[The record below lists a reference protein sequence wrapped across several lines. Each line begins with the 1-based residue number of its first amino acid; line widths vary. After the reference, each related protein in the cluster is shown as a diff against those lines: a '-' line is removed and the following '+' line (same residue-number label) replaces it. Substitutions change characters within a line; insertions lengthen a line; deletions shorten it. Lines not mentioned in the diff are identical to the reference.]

1 MKMKNVKYALP
12 PDDVKLKS
20 IGEVI
25 KENSE
30 YKDLIISVLEN
41 LGDLE
46 DESIY
51 YDIDNIKNNG
61 AGGGYGN
68 YIYYS
73 DIINWLSNSNLQKEI
88 IHYFKNWANDVYQIS
103 ADDSGYLLDHMVLDL
118 KLTDEEME
126 NYFDAKIFKETYLV
140 CRDSPYFKNYDYKD
154 LLKSAYSIYLYM
166 NNYKIPDLDLSG
178 QEATFISWF
187 VLEGVCYMFDK

>member
-1 MKMKNVKYALP
+1 MRKVKYALP

-25 KENSE
+25 KDNSE
-30 YKDLIISVLEN
+30 YKDLIIDVLEN

-51 YDIDNIKNNG
+51 YDIDNISNNG
-61 AGGGYGN
+61 ADGGYGN

-73 DIINWLSNSNLQKEI
+73 DMNKWLSNRDIQKEI
-88 IHYFKNWANDVYQIS
+88 GIYFADWADELYNIDEDLS
-103 ADDSGYLLDHMVLDL
+103 YLLVEYELVEE
-118 KLTDEEME
+118 DEF
-126 NYFDAKIFKETYLV
+126 NDDIYFDTNLFNLTYLV
-140 CRDSPYFKNYDYKD
+140 CKGSPFFRSYDGGD
-154 LLKSAYSIYLYM
+154 LLTSVYQIYKYM
-166 NNYKIPDLDLSG
+166 DNDKDVNLDG
-178 QEATFISWF
+178 QDATFISWF